1 MVIAADVLRAEWTF
15 VSTDEPSIDAPE
27 AAEPAFARG
36 PRTPDEQARIAARYP
51 KPRRWPLVTLGVVLA
66 LLLGS
71 WTLWT
76 ALWHANP
83 PVSAVVLSFAVVSDS
98 EVQVVLHVD
107 RPDPSI
113 AGVCTLITQSANY
126 QQVGELDAQIEP
138 GPDRLT
144 DVTVTIRTI
153 SRATSASLQSCHA
166 RT

>member
-1 MVIAADVLRAEWTF
+1 M
-15 VSTDEPSIDAPE
+15 STDESSTHAPDAGE
-27 AAEPAFARG
+27 QAVSRG
-36 PRTPDEQARIAARYP
+36 PRTPEERARIAARYP
-51 KPRRWPLVTLGVVLA
+51 KPRRWPLVTFGVVFA

-76 ALWHANP
+76 AVWHANP
-83 PVSAVVLSFAVVSDS
+83 AVSAEVLSFTVVSDS

-113 AGVCTLITQSANY
+113 AGVCTVITQSENY
-126 QQVGELDAQIEP
+126 QQVGELDAQIAP
-138 GPDRLT
+138 GTERLT
-144 DVTVTIRTI
+144 DITLTIRTI

>member
-1 MVIAADVLRAEWTF
+1 M
-15 VSTDEPSIDAPE
+15 STDEPSIDAPE
-27 AAEPAFARG
+27 TAEPVVARG
-36 PRTPDEQARIAARYP
+36 PRTPEERARIAARYP
-51 KPRRWPLVTLGVVLA
+51 KPRRWPLVTLGVVFA

-83 PVSAVVLSFAVVSDS
+83 PVSAEVLSFAVVSDS

-113 AGVCTLITQSANY
+113 AGVCTLITQSQDY

-138 GPDRLT
+138 GTDRLT
-144 DVTVTIRTI
+144 DITVTIRTI

-166 RT
+166 RS

>member
-1 MVIAADVLRAEWTF
+1 M
-15 VSTDEPSIDAPE
+15 STDEPSTDAPE
-27 AAEPAFARG
+27 TAEPVVARG
-36 PRTPDEQARIAARYP
+36 PRTAEERARVAARYP
-51 KPRRWPLVTLGVVLA
+51 KPRRWPLVTLGVVFA

-83 PVSAVVLSFAVVSDS
+83 PVSAEVLSFAVVSDS

-113 AGVCTLITQSANY
+113 AGVCTLITQSQDY

-138 GPDRLT
+138 GTDRLT
-144 DVTVTIRTI
+144 DITVTIRTI

-166 RT
+166 RS

>member
-1 MVIAADVLRAEWTF
+1 
-15 VSTDEPSIDAPE
+15 VSTDEPSTDAPE
-27 AAEPAFARG
+27 TAEPVVARG
-36 PRTPDEQARIAARYP
+36 PRTPEEQARIAARYP
-51 KPRRWPLVTLGVVLA
+51 KPRRWPLVTLGVVFA

-76 ALWHANP
+76 AVWHANP
-83 PVSAVVLSFAVVSDS
+83 PVSAEVLSFAVVSDS

-113 AGVCTLITQSANY
+113 AGTCTVITQSENY

-138 GPDRLT
+138 GTDRLT
-144 DVTVTIRTI
+144 DMTVTIRTI

-166 RT
+166 RS

>member
-1 MVIAADVLRAEWTF
+1 VVFTGSRLRAEWTF
-15 VSTDEPSIDAPE
+15 VSTHESPVDAPE
-27 AAEPAFARG
+27 VEDPVVVRR
-36 PRTPDEQARIAARYP
+36 PRTAEEQARIAARYP
-51 KPRRWPLVTLGVVLA
+51 APRRWPLVTLGVVFA

-76 ALWHANP
+76 AVWHSNP
-83 PVSAVVLSFAVVSDS
+83 AVSAQVLSFAIVSDS

-113 AGVCTLITQSANY
+113 PGVCTVITQSENY

-138 GPDRLT
+138 GKDRLT

-166 RT
+166 RS